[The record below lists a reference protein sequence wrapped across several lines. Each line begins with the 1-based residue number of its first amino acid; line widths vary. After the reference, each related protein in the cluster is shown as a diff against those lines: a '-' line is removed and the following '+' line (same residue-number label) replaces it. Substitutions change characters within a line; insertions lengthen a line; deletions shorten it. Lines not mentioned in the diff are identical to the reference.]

1 MFTDFLF
8 HLRGHGIKVSLTE
21 WLPLMRALAGG
32 HARADLTVFYHLA
45 RALLVKTETLY
56 DLYDR
61 AFAEYFAGV
70 DAQFDLSDEL
80 LEWLAERDVP
90 SVVALTKCDK
100 LKPMRRAA
108 RIKQL
113 RAQLALPADRVIP
126 TSSEKGLGIPDL
138 WAAIDRHLR

>member
-8 HLRGHGIKVSLTE
+8 HLRAHGIKVSLTE

-61 AFAEYFAGV
+61 AFAEYFAGI

-80 LEWLAERDVP
+80 LEWLEDPRRGARRP
-90 SVVALTKCDK
+90 RG
-100 LKPMRRAA
+100 PGFGRAA
-108 RIKQL
+108 RALQETAR
-113 RAQLALPADRVIP
+113 RAGRAP
-126 TSSEKGLGIPDL
+126 
-138 WAAIDRHLR
+138 